1 MLERVSST
9 SKERAQYDVPSSMD
23 TACVLTVAV
32 DNAKRIVTQA
42 AGKFN
47 MNLNQRARPDKERR
61 AGSLYVHL
69 LRESGR
75 ILRLWMDQVGLTR
88 VGNS

>member
-1 MLERVSST
+1 MPPVI
-9 SKERAQYDVPSSMD
+9 D
-23 TACVLTVAV
+23 TTCVLTVAV

-47 MNLNQRARPDKERR
+47 MNLNQRARPDRERR

-69 LRESGR
+69 LCESGR
-75 ILRLWMDQVGLTR
+75 TLRLWMDQVGLTR

>member
-1 MLERVSST
+1 LPSQLAPDKALQESFKAALPVLERVSST
-9 SKERAQYDVPSSMD
+9 SKERAQCDVPPSMD

-47 MNLNQRARPDKERR
+47 MNLNQRARPDK
-61 AGSLYVHL
+61 
-69 LRESGR
+69 
-75 ILRLWMDQVGLTR
+75 
-88 VGNS
+88 